1 MARSIRLRS
10 RRHLTLLSC
19 ALVLLFP
26 AVTTRA
32 SGLGASYDAAGGV
45 TFSVYPATAT
55 WVEVWIYAQPQN
67 HPEKLALPMINNPT
81 TYVWSL
87 SVSAADL
94 HSAGLTGS
102 VFYGYRA
109 WGPNW
114 PYVASWRKGS
124 TDGFVADVD
133 NLGNRFNP
141 NKLLIDPYAQEVS
154 HNPRNPAQPN
164 GSVYLSGAANR
175 VTDTGGPGPKGVVLR
190 PDPTDFGTKPART
203 LKDEII
209 YEVHPRG
216 LTANDTTIAPGLR
229 GTYAGAALRA
239 ADLKAM
245 GITAVEFL
253 PIYEHQDDANDL
265 IPGSAANDNYWGYD
279 PLNFFA
285 PDRRYSSDKRW
296 GGPTRE
302 FKSMVRAFHNA
313 GIKVFL
319 DVVYNHTGEG
329 DVDRL
334 TASTAPVLSWRGLDN
349 PTYYELR
356 DDDAPYEP
364 NGRPTIWRPNGYYAN
379 NTGAGPNYNAANP
392 VARNLMIDSLKHWSD
407 EMGVDGFRFDL
418 AAVLGNSQTHGD
430 FTFDNTSPDGF
441 LNRAVHDLPA
451 RQADGTG
458 VDLIAEPY
466 GIGSNTYQLGQFPV
480 GWTEWDDRYRY
491 PIRRAQNKLGIGGN
505 EVTPDQLI
513 TVFAG
518 SSDIFQPSGRKP
530 YHGINY
536 VVVHDGFTLRDL
548 YSFLHSQN
556 NQPFPLGPSSG
567 GADDNGNISWDQ
579 GGDPAAQRQ
588 AARTGMALLFVS
600 AGVPLIVGG
609 DEMYRTQF
617 GNNNPFNLDNDK
629 FYLDYGLRTLF
640 PHHFNFA
647 KAMIDFRT
655 THPALRR
662 SEFFDGLDHN
672 GNGLKDVTWIR
683 DNGQEADA
691 GYLANNQNHF
701 IAFRLDGTEVGD
713 PSASIFVAY
722 NGFSADIPATLPAN
736 LSGNRWY
743 LVADTASAL
752 EGQDN
757 VALPPRLLG
766 AATYTTA
773 SRSVAVFVEQP

>member
-1 MARSIRLRS
+1 MARTIRLRS

-67 HPEKLALPMINNPT
+67 DPEKLALPMINNPT

-87 SVSAADL
+87 LVSAADL
-94 HSAGLTGS
+94 RSAGLTGS

-379 NTGAGPNYNAANP
+379 NTGAGPITTPPIPWRA
-392 VARNLMIDSLKHWSD
+392 
-407 EMGVDGFRFDL
+407 
-418 AAVLGNSQTHGD
+418 
-430 FTFDNTSPDGF
+430 TS
-441 LNRAVHDLPA
+441 
-451 RQADGTG
+451 
-458 VDLIAEPY
+458 
-466 GIGSNTYQLGQFPV
+466 
-480 GWTEWDDRYRY
+480 
-491 PIRRAQNKLGIGGN
+491 
-505 EVTPDQLI
+505 
-513 TVFAG
+513 
-518 SSDIFQPSGRKP
+518 
-530 YHGINY
+530 
-536 VVVHDGFTLRDL
+536 
-548 YSFLHSQN
+548 
-556 NQPFPLGPSSG
+556 
-567 GADDNGNISWDQ
+567 
-579 GGDPAAQRQ
+579 
-588 AARTGMALLFVS
+588 
-600 AGVPLIVGG
+600 
-609 DEMYRTQF
+609 
-617 GNNNPFNLDNDK
+617 
-629 FYLDYGLRTLF
+629 
-640 PHHFNFA
+640 
-647 KAMIDFRT
+647 
-655 THPALRR
+655 
-662 SEFFDGLDHN
+662 
-672 GNGLKDVTWIR
+672 
-683 DNGQEADA
+683 
-691 GYLANNQNHF
+691 
-701 IAFRLDGTEVGD
+701 
-713 PSASIFVAY
+713 
-722 NGFSADIPATLPAN
+722 
-736 LSGNRWY
+736 
-743 LVADTASAL
+743 
-752 EGQDN
+752 
-757 VALPPRLLG
+757 
-766 AATYTTA
+766 
-773 SRSVAVFVEQP
+773 